1 MYHVPSFWMA
11 RGRVATGSVGS
22 QVMSQRSLG
31 GGAGEV
37 EGDDLQ
43 VAAVEE
49 AVVGDDGA
57 FFFAAFAVGG
67 DGFGFLEDAAS
78 HVVVVGGDDGAGAVP
93 FFVGVG
99 DGAVEGVV
107 GGRPDA
113 GGGFDAGLVAVR
125 QHISRVGRSPAFVFV
140 NHLGA
145 FSALAKKLLRLVSES
160 KIPAGDKTIAD
171 ERGLHGFFSEGSHD
185 L

>member
-11 RGRVATGSVGS
+11 RGRVATGSIGS

-78 HVVVVGGDDGAGAVP
+78 HVVVVGGDDGA
-93 FFVGVG
+93 
-99 DGAVEGVV
+99 VEGVV

-113 GGGFDAGLVAVR
+113 SGGFDAGLVAVR